1 MERRREERRS
11 TDDRRT
17 IEQPSHAEQE
27 REVTAL
33 GRSVDQVVNGIATS
47 VGGWWADHDAAASVR
62 RVTFEDDVVYRAHY
76 DFSPTRLADRSYEVV
91 RPAYLVGHIAGGNPA
106 YAGVPFENIERD
118 LRAGWTD
125 DIRLKHGDWDAV
137 RQYAKEAF
145 GRQRQRVDRAS
156 GEQRRVTG
164 EQQAVDPSGER
175 QRSLSGIRRAGRA
188 SGVS

>member
-11 TDDRRT
+11 IEERRT
-17 IEQPSHAEQE
+17 FEQPSHAEQE

-33 GRSVDQVVNGIATS
+33 GRSVDQVVHGIATT
-47 VGGWWADHDAAASVR
+47 VGGWWADRDAAASVR

-106 YAGVPFENIERD
+106 YAGLSFESIERD
-118 LRAGWTD
+118 LRAGWSD
-125 DIRLKHGDWDAV
+125 DIRTKHGDWDAV

-145 GRQRQRVDRAS
+145 GRQRQRVERVS
-156 GEQRRVTG
+156 GEQRRVTA
-164 EQQAVDPSGER
+164 EQSAVDG
-175 QRSLSGIRRAGRA
+175 AGNGK
-188 SGVS
+188 SD